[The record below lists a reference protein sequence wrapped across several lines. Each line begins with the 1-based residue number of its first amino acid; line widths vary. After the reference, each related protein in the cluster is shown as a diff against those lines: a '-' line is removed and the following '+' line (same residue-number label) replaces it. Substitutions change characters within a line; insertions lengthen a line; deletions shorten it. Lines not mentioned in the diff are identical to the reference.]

1 MPPRTIHNGA
11 WDRQRAIANLPSR
24 TPWRANFFTWLQ
36 LVGVTWCHRSM
47 NMARTILK
55 PRYDEPYIL
64 TIVDSNDGTGG
75 SQEHAEVAEY
85 CEIAYETS
93 TYRCHPKAECV

>member
-1 MPPRTIHNGA
+1 
-11 WDRQRAIANLPSR
+11 
-24 TPWRANFFTWLQ
+24 
-36 LVGVTWCHRSM
+36 M